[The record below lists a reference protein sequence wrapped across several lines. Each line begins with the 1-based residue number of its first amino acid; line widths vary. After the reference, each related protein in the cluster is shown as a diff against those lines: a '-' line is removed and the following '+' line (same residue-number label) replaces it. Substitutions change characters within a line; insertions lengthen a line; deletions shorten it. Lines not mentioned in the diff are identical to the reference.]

1 MNYQMFLNSLPI
13 IEIHNTGHAL
23 ENKIYLIG

>member
-1 MNYQMFLNSLPI
+1 MNYQMYSSSLQI

-23 ENKIYLIG
+23 QNKIYRIG